1 MQQAA
6 RDKVAAATATAR
18 WPDGTVCSECNGG
31 HSVIISKTMATVN
44 DNCGTLCA
52 SVCVCVSL
60 TDGAIN

>member
-6 RDKVAAATATAR
+6 RDKVAAATATAL
-18 WPDGTVCSECNGG
+18 WPVRSECNEG

-44 DNCGTLCA
+44 DNCGTLCVRVCA
-52 SVCVCVSL
+52 SVCASL